1 MPYDRFVF
9 GVVDLEAAA
18 LAIFDF
24 AGFTVFGADSV
35 ASLAVIRV
43 TFVLSWFL
51 LTLVCLPI

>member
-9 GVVDLEAAA
+9 GVVDLETA
-18 LAIFDF
+18 LAVFDF
-24 AGFTVFGADSV
+24 AGFTVFGAVFV